1 MDVYFCLPATL
12 SGLGILQIGQGET
25 MSTQMSVFISLESAQ
40 PQWGEKAILSFSD
53 LGATIHLSKENDLD
67 TVQRAARKLDG
78 QGVRELH
85 LSGALWNLETIW
97 SFHQGYRDPKKKNAL
112 TWEALADDAQSELEA
127 RIKAADWTR
136 DIINKSAEEVAPRQL
151 ATMAAEFIK
160 SLAPSSVSYRI
171 VKDKDLLTENWE
183 GIYAVGRGSERTS
196 AMLQL
201 DYNPTGDENA
211 PVFACLVGKGIT
223 FDSGGYSLKPS
234 NFMTSMKADMGGA
247 GTITGAL
254 GLAIM
259 RGLNKRVKLILC
271 CAENMVSGRALKLGD
286 VITYKNGK
294 TVEIMN
300 TDAEGRLVLADG
312 LLYASEQNPQLIID
326 CATLTGAAKNALG
339 NDYHALL
346 SFDSVLSQQAINAA
360 QEEHEGLWPLPLAE
374 FHREMLPSNFA
385 DLSNI
390 SSGDYSPGASTAA
403 AFLSYFVEDYQQGWL
418 HVDCAGT
425 YRKSASD
432 KWAAGATAM
441 GIKTVAR
448 ILLEQAK

>member
-1 MDVYFCLPATL
+1 
-12 SGLGILQIGQGET
+12 
-25 MSTQMSVFISLESAQ
+25 MSTQMSVFLSKETAQ
-40 PQWGEKAILSFSD
+40 PQWGENAILSFSEN
-53 LGATIHLSKENDLD
+53 GATIHLNESHDFGA
-67 TVQRAARKLDG
+67 VQRAARKLDG
-78 QGVRELH
+78 QGIQ
-85 LSGALWNLETIW
+85 SIALQGEGWSLESVW
-97 SFHQGYRDPKKKNAL
+97 AFHQGYRGPKKKNYL
-112 TWEALADDAQSELEA
+112 EWDSLAEGEQAELEA
-127 RIKAADWTR
+127 RIKATDWTR

-160 SLAPSSVSYRI
+160 SVAPEGTITAKI
-171 VKDKDLLTENWE
+171 VKDKDLLTEGWE
-183 GIYAVGRGSERTS
+183 GIYAVGRGSSRTS

-234 NFMTSMKADMGGA
+234 GFMTAMKSDMGGA
-247 GTITGAL
+247 GTITGGFA
-254 GLAIM
+254 LAIS

-271 CAENMVSGRALKLGD
+271 CAENMISGRALKLGD

-294 TVEIMN
+294 TVEVMN

-312 LLYASEQNPQLIID
+312 LLYASAQNPALIID

-346 SFDSVLSQQAINAA
+346 SFDDELSHQALTSAA
-360 QEEHEGLWPLPLAE
+360 QEKEGLWPLPLAD
-374 FHREMLPSNFA
+374 FHRSMLPSNFA

-403 AFLSYFVEDYQQGWL
+403 AFLSYFVDDYKKGWL
-418 HVDCAGT
+418 HFDCAGT
-425 YRKSASD
+425 YRKSAND
-432 KWAAGATAM
+432 KWAAGATGM
-441 GIKTVAR
+441 GVRTLAN
-448 ILLEQAK
+448 ILIEQAK

>member
-12 SGLGILQIGQGET
+12 SGLGFLQIGQGET

-97 SFHQGYRDPKKKNAL
+97 SFHQGYRDPKKKNSL

-160 SLAPSSVSYRI
+160 SLAPDSVSYRI

-312 LLYASEQNPQLIID
+312 LIYASEQKPQLIID

-346 SFDSVLSQQAINAA
+346 SFDSALSQQAMNAA

-390 SSGDYSPGASTAA
+390 CSGDYSPGASTAA

>member
-1 MDVYFCLPATL
+1 
-12 SGLGILQIGQGET
+12 
-25 MSTQMSVFISLESAQ
+25 MSTPMSVRISLEPAL
-40 PQWGEKAILSFSD
+40 PQWGEKALISFSEQ
-53 LGATIHLSKENDLD
+53 AAVIHLTTANDID
-67 TVQRAARKLDG
+67 SIQRAARKFDN
-78 QGVRELH
+78 QGLRH
-85 LSGALWNLETIW
+85 LSLQGNEWTLETIW
-97 SFHQGYRDPKKKNAL
+97 AFYQGYRDAKKKNVL
-112 TWEALADDAQSELEA
+112 EWSELEKTAQTELQA
-127 RIKAADWTR
+127 RIKVADWTR

-160 SLAPSSVSYRI
+160 SLAPEQVSYRI
-171 VKDKDLLTENWE
+171 VKDKDLLTEGWE
-183 GIYAVGRGSERTS
+183 GIFAVGRGSERTS

-201 DYNPTGDENA
+201 DFNPTGDENA

-234 NFMTSMKADMGGA
+234 NFMSAMKSDMGGA
-247 GTITGAL
+247 ATITGAL
-254 GLAIM
+254 GLAMM
-259 RGLNKRVKLILC
+259 RGVNKRIKLILC

-312 LLYASEQNPQLIID
+312 LIYASEQKPTLIID

-339 NDYHALL
+339 NDYHAML
-346 SFDSVLSQQAINAA
+346 SFDESLAHQALNAA
-360 QEEHEGLWPLPLAE
+360 KEEHEGLWPLPLAE
-374 FHREMLPSNFA
+374 FHRDMLPSNFA

-403 AFLSYFVEDYQQGWL
+403 AFLSYFVDNYQQGWL
-418 HVDCAGT
+418 HFDCAGT

-432 KWAAGATAM
+432 KWPAGATSM
-441 GIKTVAR
+441 GVKTLAR
-448 ILLEQAK
+448 LLVEQAK

>member
-1 MDVYFCLPATL
+1 
-12 SGLGILQIGQGET
+12 
-25 MSTQMSVFISLESAQ
+25 MSTQMSVLISQDSAQ
-40 PQWGEKAILSFSD
+40 PQWGEKALISFSEQGAMIHLEQSHD
-53 LGATIHLSKENDLD
+53 LGAI
-67 TVQRAARKLDG
+67 QRAARKLDN
-78 QGVRELH
+78 QGLRSLLLDGE
-85 LSGALWNLETIW
+85 GWTLEAIW
-97 SFHQGYRDPKKKNAL
+97 AFYQGYRDPKKLNTLEWKAL
-112 TWEALADDAQSELEA
+112 DQAQQDELEA
-127 RIKAADWTR
+127 RIKATDWTR

-160 SLAPSSVSYRI
+160 SLAPEHVSYRI
-171 VKDKDLLTENWE
+171 VKDKDLLTEGWE
-183 GIYAVGRGSERTS
+183 GIFAVGRGSERTS

-211 PVFACLVGKGIT
+211 PVYACLVGKGIT

-234 NFMTSMKADMGGA
+234 NFMAAMKADMGGS
-247 GTITGAL
+247 GMITGAL

-259 RGLNKRVKLILC
+259 RGLKKRVKLILC

-312 LLYASEQNPQLIID
+312 LIYASEQNPELIID

-339 NDYHALL
+339 NDFHALL
-346 SFDSVLSQQAINAA
+346 SFDDALSHDAMTAA
-360 QEEHEGLWPLPLAE
+360 KEEHEGLWPLPLVD
-374 FHREMLPSNFA
+374 FHREMLPSSFA

-403 AFLSYFVEDYQQGWL
+403 AFLSYFVNNYKKGWL
-418 HVDCAGT
+418 HFDCAGT
-425 YRKSASD
+425 YRKSPSD
-432 KWAAGATAM
+432 KWAAGATGM
-441 GIKTVAR
+441 GVKTVAR
-448 ILLEQAK
+448 ILMDQAK

>member
-1 MDVYFCLPATL
+1 
-12 SGLGILQIGQGET
+12 
-25 MSTQMSVFISLESAQ
+25 MSTQMPVFISLESAQ
-40 PQWGEKAILSFSD
+40 PQWGEKALVSFSEQ
-53 LGATIHLSKENDLD
+53 GATIHLSKENDLNAI
-67 TVQRAARKLDG
+67 QRAARKLDG
-78 QGVRELH
+78 QGLRSLH
-85 LSGALWNLETIW
+85 LSSSAWTLETIW
-97 SFHQGYRDPKKKNAL
+97 AFHQGYRDPKKKNTL
-112 TWEALADDAQSELEA
+112 QWESLASADQTELEA

-160 SLAPSSVSYRI
+160 SLAPDHVSYRI

-201 DYNPTGDENA
+201 DYNPTGDDNA

-234 NFMTSMKADMGGA
+234 NFMSSMKADMGGA

-312 LLYASEQNPQLIID
+312 LIYASEQKPQLIID

-346 SFDSVLSQQAINAA
+346 SFDKTLSQQALDAA
-360 QEEHEGLWPLPLAE
+360 KEENEGLWALPLAD
-374 FHREMLPSNFA
+374 FHRDMLPSNFA

-390 SSGDYSPGASTAA
+390 CSGDYSPGASTAA
-403 AFLSYFVEDYQQGWL
+403 AFLSYFVDDYHQGWL

-441 GIKTVAR
+441 GVKTVAR
-448 ILLEQAK
+448 ILLDQAK